1 MLNADFFTA
10 VNGQHA
16 SKKTKLLHQAP
27 DISLEALTP
36 VGPLASPV
44 ASQMSNMGNPT
55 KIIKIITN
63 RDRGRKTK
71 AVKVSIYFD
80 ILVVYVFLHLYLGI
94 AMYTNLCCIF
104 DSFPLQVKTF
114 FLYTI
119 ARMITPSILAFF
131 FS

>member
-1 MLNADFFTA
+1 MLDADLSTA

-36 VGPLASPV
+36 VGTLVSPV
-44 ASQMSNMGNPT
+44 ASQMSNMVNPT

-71 AVKVSIYFD
+71 GLKVSIYFD
-80 ILVVYVFLHLYLGI
+80 ILVVYAFRTFI
-94 AMYTNLCCIF
+94 CI
-104 DSFPLQVKTF
+104 
-114 FLYTI
+114 
-119 ARMITPSILAFF
+119 
-131 FS
+131 